1 MVIIS
6 LEILKRGLNVMKKKL
21 FSIMLAMFLVMMP
34 TMVHAAD
41 FGGTVFGSED
51 QSMTKTTLNG
61 GTITCPKSADGKF
74 ATCYIGIRVTSGTAK
89 SFKVDAT
96 LTNMTYDSYE
106 ELNGWSMKSPTQSG
120 NNISFEFTNRTGVTS
135 GNTVLVAG
143 ITYRV
148 NNNAQEC
155 GIRFTNTSSGEEPTS
170 PTCKVENNNYCL
182 DANECTKEK
191 YESECVPQNPQTG
204 NFVPY
209 VVVLM
214 GFGVAGAFY
223 FVTRKKAKIYNV

>member
-1 MVIIS
+1 
-6 LEILKRGLNVMKKKL
+6 MKK
-21 FSIMLAMFLVMMP
+21 ILVMALTIFAVLLPM
-34 TMVHAAD
+34 TVNAAD
-41 FGGTVFGSED
+41 FGGSVFGSED
-51 QSMTKTTLNG
+51 INMNKTTLNNA
-61 GTITCPKSADGKF
+61 TITCPKSQDGKT

-120 NNISFEFTNRTGVTS
+120 SNITFEFTNRNGVS
-135 GNTVLVAG
+135 AGNTVLVAG

-148 NNNAQEC
+148 DNPAQEC
-155 GIRFTNTSSGEEPTS
+155 GIVFTNTSAGDPTPEPTN
-170 PTCKVENNNYCL
+170 PVCRVENGTYYCK
-182 DANECTKEK
+182 DAQACTKEK
-191 YESECVPQNPQTG
+191 YESECTPDNPQTG

-209 VVVLM
+209 LVVLA
-214 GFGVAGAFY
+214 GLGVAGAFY